1 MPLKT
6 VRIIFAGS
14 GRGLFNDVALL
25 QDILEADGW
34 QTELVEKSRPS
45 ALYFF
50 LRDWLDWFKSQLPSW
65 LRNLVLQL
73 QLLCY
78 RFLGMRLK
86 QVFLTIHLE
95 NIHAFY
101 IPASNR
107 HWLIPNP
114 EWLRPGAKQYL
125 RFMDR
130 IACKSRD
137 AQVRFESFHSQVCYC
152 GFSGQSAMVMP
163 AQKVRDYGRFL
174 HVAGNSLLKG
184 TQAVVSLWSRHP
196 EWPCLDLVIDDR
208 KRLTVIPGNV
218 MVHECIDNTQ
228 LMALRGACGIVLAPS
243 EAEGFGH
250 VLLEGMM
257 SGGIV
262 VTVDAPPMNELI
274 RPDRGYLLPWSRS
287 SQCRLG
293 EAYYVD
299 HLALERASKA
309 SLLRT
314 PMCWRASP
322 TMPGSGEQRTMA
334 GSFNGSKIFLTM
346 SCSHHEQ
353 PPGRS
358 HKHADGLHY
367 PCYGKPC

>member
-114 EWLRPGAKQYL
+114 EWLRPG
-125 RFMDR
+125 
-130 IACKSRD
+130 
-137 AQVRFESFHSQVCYC
+137 
-152 GFSGQSAMVMP
+152 
-163 AQKVRDYGRFL
+163 
-174 HVAGNSLLKG
+174 
-184 TQAVVSLWSRHP
+184 
-196 EWPCLDLVIDDR
+196 
-208 KRLTVIPGNV
+208 
-218 MVHECIDNTQ
+218 
-228 LMALRGACGIVLAPS
+228 
-243 EAEGFGH
+243 
-250 VLLEGMM
+250 
-257 SGGIV
+257 
-262 VTVDAPPMNELI
+262 
-274 RPDRGYLLPWSRS
+274 
-287 SQCRLG
+287 
-293 EAYYVD
+293 
-299 HLALERASKA
+299 
-309 SLLRT
+309 
-314 PMCWRASP
+314 
-322 TMPGSGEQRTMA
+322 
-334 GSFNGSKIFLTM
+334 
-346 SCSHHEQ
+346 
-353 PPGRS
+353 
-358 HKHADGLHY
+358 
-367 PCYGKPC
+367 